1 MDMNLDFLQI
11 LIPSKIKIIHRGGR
25 PGAQNRLSFLV
36 NLRGP
41 GRWTD
46 FPVDREGVHHDQV
59 IIDGEIPGWPA
70 SSSHS

>member
-11 LIPSKIKIIHRGGR
+11 LIPSKIKIIRHGGR

-36 NLRGP
+36 ILRGP
-41 GRWTD
+41 RRWAD
-46 FPVDREGVHHDQV
+46 FPVDREGVRHDQG
-59 IIDGEIPGWPA
+59 ILDGEIPGWPA